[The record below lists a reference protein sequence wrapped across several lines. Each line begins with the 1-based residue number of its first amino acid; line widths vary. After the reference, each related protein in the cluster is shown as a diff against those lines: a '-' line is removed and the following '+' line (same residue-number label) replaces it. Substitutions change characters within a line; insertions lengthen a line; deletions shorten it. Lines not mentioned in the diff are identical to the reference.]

1 MSEGPETAE
10 GIGEHLARRV
20 EAANFKTCIFPVP
33 FFKRI
38 CAVHQAATVL

>member
-1 MSEGPETAE
+1 MSEGPETAK
-10 GIGEHLARRV
+10 GIGEHLRGRV
-20 EAANFKTCIFPVP
+20 EAANFKICIFPLP